1 MKTLLLVDDDTA
13 ILKQLSFALGSH
25 YHILEAKNTQEAFE
39 IIEKNHIDIAL
50 VDLGLPPFE
59 NTHREGRLIITKL
72 LEESDAKILVLTG
85 QEDKNYPKEL
95 IKMGIFDYIAK
106 PVEITSLLNS
116 LQRASFFIDNTVTK
130 EDDTVTLLFETSLED
145 GLKGSAD
152 KAQKELLT
160 KVLHQTHFNINQTA
174 KILGISRENC
184 YYFLKKFGIERP
196 NND

>member
-1 MKTLLLVDDDTA
+1 MKNLLLVDDDTA

-25 YHILEAKNTQEAFE
+25 YHIFEAKNTQEAFG
-39 IIEKNHIDIAL
+39 IIEKHHIDIAL

-59 NTHREGRLIITKL
+59 NSHREGRIIINKL
-72 LEESDAKILVLTG
+72 LQESDAKVLVLTG
-85 QEDKNYPKEL
+85 QEDEDYPKEL
-95 IKMGIFDYIAK
+95 IEMGVFDYIGK
-106 PVEITSLLNS
+106 PVAIPSLLQS
-116 LQRASFFIDNTVTK
+116 LKRASFFIDNTTTK
-130 EDDTVTLLFETSLED
+130 EKDSVTLLFQTSLED

-160 KVLHQTHFNINQTA
+160 RVLHQTHFNVNQTA